1 MNQHVLL
8 IMVNIL
14 ITLVLIVNQRDY
26 SNTLIKILVLLMAHY
41 QKVLMNLFQSLV
53 FLIAVIV
60 HVKLARKEKILKII
74 VIFAKITIIKLSKQ
88 AIV

>member
-1 MNQHVLL
+1 M
-8 IMVNIL
+8 IPIL
-14 ITLVLIVNQRDY
+14 I
-26 SNTLIKILVLLMAHY
+26 IKYI
-41 QKVLMNLFQSLV
+41 KS
-53 FLIAVIV
+53 VIV